1 MSAARVLIVGGSGQL
16 GTALSRELGDR
27 ELVTP
32 PHGALA
38 FEDAGALA
46 RQLDET
52 RPDVVINCAAFH
64 AVDTCEVE
72 QERAFAVNA
81 IAVGRAAAACAAR
94 GIAFA
99 TVSTDYVFDG
109 TLGRPYREDDVVNP
123 RTAYGVSKAAGELL
137 ARRHGPRHYV
147 LRTSGL
153 YGTIGSSNKGYTLI
167 EKVLQQAE
175 RGEPTRMVAD
185 MTFSPSF
192 APHVARAVRDLIDRE
207 AFGTHH
213 LTNGGACTWYEF
225 VQTAFAKAGY
235 AGAPLE
241 PITYASLANPTQ
253 RPMCS
258 PLENTTFAR
267 LGIEPLPHWEAGL
280 DAFLAAR
287 RAAPAPA
294 RS

>member
-1 MSAARVLIVGGSGQL
+1 
-16 GTALSRELGDR
+16 
-27 ELVTP
+27 
-32 PHGALA
+32 
-38 FEDAGALA
+38 
-46 RQLDET
+46 
-52 RPDVVINCAAFH
+52 
-64 AVDTCEVE
+64 
-72 QERAFAVNA
+72 
-81 IAVGRAAAACAAR
+81 
-94 GIAFA
+94 
-99 TVSTDYVFDG
+99 
-109 TLGRPYREDDVVNP
+109 
-123 RTAYGVSKAAGELL
+123 
-137 ARRHGPRHYV
+137 
-147 LRTSGL
+147 
-153 YGTIGSSNKGYTLI
+153 
-167 EKVLQQAE
+167 
-175 RGEPTRMVAD
+175 
-185 MTFSPSF
+185 
-192 APHVARAVRDLIDRE
+192 VRDLIDRE

>member
-27 ELVTP
+27 ELAMP

-64 AVDTCEVE
+64 AVDACEVE